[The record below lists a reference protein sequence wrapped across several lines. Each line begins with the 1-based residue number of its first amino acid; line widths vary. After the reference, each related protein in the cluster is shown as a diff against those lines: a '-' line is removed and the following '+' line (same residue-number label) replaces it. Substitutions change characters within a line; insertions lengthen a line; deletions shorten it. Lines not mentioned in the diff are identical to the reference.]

1 MAERPV
7 HEHIKDLSNSMVILS
22 DKVLKNFSLAM
33 DALHDCDNLSC
44 AQIKLADGEID
55 ASEVRLEE
63 QCLIFLALQQ
73 PVAKDLRVIITIL
86 KINNDLERIGDLAVH
101 VVERIP
107 EVNSDFVAQFD
118 FQKMGAI
125 AKEMV
130 QKSIQAFVNRDR
142 ELAEEVVEM
151 DEELDAMHRGVFKKV
166 STGIRSADVNE
177 TTQFIVSLSISRY
190 IERIGDHATRIA
202 REVLYMITG
211 AIVRHSEGSFEKLI
225 ESLKD

>member
-7 HEHIKDLSNSMVILS
+7 HEHIKDLSNSLVILS
-22 DKVLKNFSLAM
+22 DKVLKNFSLSM
-33 DALHDCDNLSC
+33 DALMKCDNMGCS
-44 AQIKLADGEID
+44 QIKLADGEID

-73 PVAKDLRVIITIL
+73 PVAKDLRAIITIL

-101 VVERIP
+101 IVERVP
-107 EVNSDFVAQFD
+107 EVSSEFIRQFD

-142 ELAEEVVEM
+142 ELAEEVCDM
-151 DEELDAMHRGVFKKV
+151 DEELDAMHRAVFKKV
-166 STGIRSADVNE
+166 STEIRQADVNQ
-177 TTQFIVSLSISRY
+177 TTQYIVSMSVSRY

-202 REVLYMITG
+202 REVIYLVTG
-211 AIVRHSEGSFEKLI
+211 EIVRHSEGSFEKLI